1 MWLSNTAKMWVHI
14 YLECLL
20 NFDLGDLRWCSS
32 LWRVAYRSRC
42 IRRIRSWGLGE
53 LRTSLTP
60 VNEVLL
66 EYSVVV
72 LVIPSKSDNSLRSVS
87 DSETVGKT
95 NVKGWSPR
103 TTDSLCSL
111 ITLDFEVLLFEFL
124 LTLKKYFNYH
134 LRGTLCISS
143 SYPWWNIVQIP
154 IQKMKAIVNP
164 PPTKI
169 PNISASV

>member
-1 MWLSNTAKMWVHI
+1 MVFSKRSSLRSQTFLSFTTLHLAYPKLVGTPCF

-20 NFDLGDLRWCSS
+20 NFDLGDLLKSS
-32 LWRVAYRSRC
+32 LWRVVYRSRW

-53 LRTSLTP
+53 LRTSLIP

-66 EYSVVV
+66 EYSV
-72 LVIPSKSDNSLRSVS
+72 VIPSKSDNSLRSVS
-87 DSETVGKT
+87 DKDTVGKT

-124 LTLKKYFNYH
+124 LTLKKKVC
-134 LRGTLCISS
+134 LS
-143 SYPWWNIVQIP
+143 
-154 IQKMKAIVNP
+154 
-164 PPTKI
+164 KI
-169 PNISASV
+169 F